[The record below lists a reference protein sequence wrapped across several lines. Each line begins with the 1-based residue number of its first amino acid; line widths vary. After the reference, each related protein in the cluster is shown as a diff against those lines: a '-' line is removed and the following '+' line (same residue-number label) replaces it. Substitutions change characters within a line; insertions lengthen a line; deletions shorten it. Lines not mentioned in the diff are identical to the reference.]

1 MGSKYKVVITDHRF
15 PNVDIQREVLSQ
27 IGAELVV
34 GQAQTEEE
42 IIAIAKDAHGIL
54 NARSKITEK
63 VINALTSCK
72 IMVRYGV
79 GVDTIDIAAAT
90 RKGIMVSNV
99 LDYCVDEVSDHALA
113 LIMALTRKVVFSAR
127 RVRAGE
133 WSVANLKPLKRLSGQ
148 TLGVVGFGRIGRE
161 LARKASPI
169 GFNILVYDP
178 YVDEKSVAQPGFK
191 LASFEELI
199 KGSDVISLHSPLT
212 AETKGMIGKQQIE
225 MMKPNAYIVNV
236 SRGSLIDEGALIDAL
251 NAGRIAG
258 AGLDVMIDEPAKPD
272 NPLLKMEQ
280 VIVTSHTAFYS
291 DEAIQ
296 ELQKKAAEKV
306 AATLSGKIPD
316 PLVNPEVLIPSRH

>member
-1 MGSKYKVVITDHRF
+1 MDSKYKVVITDHRF
-15 PNVDIQREVLSQ
+15 PNVNIQREVLSR

-34 GQAQTEEE
+34 GQAKTEDE
-42 IIAIAKDAHGIL
+42 IIAVAKDAHGIL
-54 NARSKITEK
+54 NARSKITAK
-63 VINALTSCK
+63 VIRALTACK
-72 IMVRYGV
+72 IIVRYGV

-127 RVRAGE
+127 RVCAGE
-133 WSVANLKPLKRLSGQ
+133 WSVANLRPLKRLSGQ

-178 YVDEKSVAQPGFK
+178 YVDEKGVAKTGFK
-191 LASFEELI
+191 LVSFEELI

-212 AETKGMIGKQQIE
+212 PETEGMIGKRQID

-236 SRGSLIDEGALIDAL
+236 SRGSLIDEKAMIAAL

-306 AATLSGKIPD
+306 AAALSGKIPD
-316 PLVNPEVLIPSRH
+316 PLVNPEVLKS